1 MRRGSQL
8 PLQTQILMVGL
19 AQISQ
24 QRGIIEFSVELVDLG
39 YLSHQLG
46 HITLRK
52 TSHHIELPDLAA
64 GFRLYT
70 RKNHIYRLFFGIAD
84 KSACI
89 DDHDFAFHFGG
100 IVMHIITGF
109 AELTHEKLRV
119 DQIFGTTEGNN
130 VDTVLD
136 HTLINCLRTTNRQI
150 HGGGKAANLL
160 FLHPNRYISQV
171 S

>member
-1 MRRGSQL
+1 
-8 PLQTQILMVGL
+8 
-19 AQISQ
+19 
-24 QRGIIEFSVELVDLG
+24 
-39 YLSHQLG
+39 
-46 HITLRK
+46 
-52 TSHHIELPDLAA
+52 
-64 GFRLYT
+64 
-70 RKNHIYRLFFGIAD
+70 
-84 KSACI
+84 
-89 DDHDFAFHFGG
+89 
-100 IVMHIITGF
+100 MHIITGF